1 MLILIQM
8 SGRPGFGKSTIA
20 REIGRQLPA
29 VILDYD
35 VTKTALLDQGVSFDD
50 AGRLAYES
58 GYAIAR
64 SILAQGISV
73 ILDSPCR
80 FDRILTAGL
89 TIAKSTEAC
98 YRYVECVL
106 NDTAEVQRRI
116 QARTRVRS
124 QVVDLGVPSPDARH
138 DPNSGIGASTA
149 PADATVRPLEG
160 YLQVDTTAPIEE
172 CVQVVLRYVTGDL
185 RVVPHS
191 KHLPSD

>member
-1 MLILIQM
+1 MLTLIQM
-8 SGRPGFGKSTIA
+8 SGRPGSGKSTIA

-64 SILAQGISV
+64 SILTQGISV

-80 FDRILTAGL
+80 FDRILAAGL

-116 QARTRVRS
+116 RARTRVRS
-124 QVVDLGVPSPDARH
+124 QVVDLGVPSPDARR
-138 DPNSGIGASTA
+138 DPNPGIGAGTA
-149 PADATVRPLEG
+149 ADATVRPLEG
-160 YLQVDTTAPIEE
+160 YLQVDTTAAVEE

-191 KHLPSD
+191 KHLPVE